1 MKPFELLKL
10 KPHLIARED
19 LRKKEHFDCKT
30 DILYKKYFNKNS
42 LITYKKLESTIN
54 YCGRKMEGISIF
66 VIKGKKKYF
75 AFCYIHTE
83 DREKKYLFRIKLT
96 NAMKL
101 LENDKNN
108 TNILNKEEYSKF
120 KKDKRMIL
128 ESLTDDSK
136 LQDSKKY
143 GISGNEVKHL
153 FKTLEKRDC
162 KYVIKALQ

>member
-75 AFCYIHTE
+75 VFCYIHT
-83 DREKKYLFRIKLT
+83 
-96 NAMKL
+96 
-101 LENDKNN
+101 
-108 TNILNKEEYSKF
+108 
-120 KKDKRMIL
+120 
-128 ESLTDDSK
+128 
-136 LQDSKKY
+136 
-143 GISGNEVKHL
+143 
-153 FKTLEKRDC
+153 
-162 KYVIKALQ
+162 